1 MATFEDS
8 LPGRTISIA
17 VVGAGVIGLSVGINL
32 IEGLERFGVVVTI
45 ISDEFTPNTVSD
57 KAGAALIPF
66 DVRAVGKDSN
76 ESGNDNY
83 ADRMKNWT
91 RDTFKHLQSLYHS
104 EVAGK
109 INIQYVHGYFG
120 NQEAT
125 AVEPWWGKEVMV
137 GFRRVGE
144 EEKRYKRIPL
154 NIRNVFAF
162 NTFIISGLDYLPW
175 LMDRFKEKGGL
186 VEKRKVN
193 NLSELIS
200 YDIIV
205 NCTGLGGAEL
215 VNDTSMYPVRGDTV
229 IIRAPWIKEFFLL
242 TNDEEDY
249 VMYIFPR
256 SDDVLLGG
264 SKIMNEWSM
273 EPNDE
278 ATDKI
283 IKNCSCVLPNIASAD
298 VLGQSVGLRPT
309 RAKIRLEV
317 DLHNPS
323 LIHCYGHGG
332 QGLVVHWGCALE
344 VVELIKSNPAFKT
357 TSKL

>member
-1 MATFEDS
+1 MATFEGS
-8 LPGRTISIA
+8 LPGRAISIA

-32 IEGLERFGVVVTI
+32 IEELERFGVVVTI

-125 AVEPWWGKEVMV
+125 VEPWWGKEIMI

-144 EEKRYKRIPL
+144 EEKRYKHIPL
-154 NIRNVFAF
+154 SIRNVFAF

-186 VEKRKVN
+186 IEKRKVN

-229 IIRAPWIKEFFLL
+229 IIRAPWVKEFFLL

-283 IKNCSCVLPNIASAD
+283 IKNCSHVLPNIASAD

-317 DLHNPS
+317 DSHNPS

-344 VVELIKSNPAFKT
+344 VVELVKGNPAFKT